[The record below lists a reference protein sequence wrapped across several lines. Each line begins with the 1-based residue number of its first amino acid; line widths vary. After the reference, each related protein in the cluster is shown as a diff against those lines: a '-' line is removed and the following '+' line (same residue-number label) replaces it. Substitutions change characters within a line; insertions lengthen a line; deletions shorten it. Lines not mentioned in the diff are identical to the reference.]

1 MSESSEN
8 NSINLSVVEN
18 AMANLSVAKPI
29 QIFVKTL
36 TGKCITIDTTV
47 DETVADVKQKIFVK
61 EGVPAAQQRLIY
73 AGKQLEDNRNLGDYG
88 IENETTIHMVLRLV
102 G

>member
-1 MSESSEN
+1 MSQTEGSSA
-8 NSINLSVVEN
+8 IVEN
-18 AMANLSVAKPI
+18 VAAETADENI

-36 TGKCITIDTTV
+36 TGKCIAVDTKV
-47 DETVADVKQKIFVK
+47 SELVSDIKQKIFVK

-73 AGKQLEDNRNLGDYG
+73 AGKQLEDARTLVDYAIG
-88 IENETTIHMVLRLV
+88 NETTIHMVLRLV